1 MTIKN
6 LAVPGMRI
14 ACLLLTL
21 FFAACTKEKTNDR
34 QTTEIP
40 EKEDCHCSAEGA
52 NRPGEIVTFINQ
64 QTGKEFM
71 LKKAGNDY
79 IMGGDMLLTPGQL
92 EILKGTRQQ
101 KLEPDGR
108 TFRGEFTKLWPNRT
122 VFYTINSNAPDP
134 WSIQDAIDHW
144 ETNTNIT
151 FVQRTNQP
159 NYIEFVDGINC
170 ESHIGMIGGRQE
182 IRLAWT
188 CGTGNIIHE
197 IGHALGFFHEQM
209 RDDRGNWINV
219 LTANIDPD
227 ALINFQTYSE
237 LNLPGAEFGNFD
249 FGSIMMYGSWDFSIN
264 GQPTITRLD
273 GSTFNSQRIGLSAG
287 DIETYNYLYNP
298 PYMRVTYEETYNNSD
313 PQSGIYDYGWNYRIR
328 FYQDAALT
336 TPYALQYPIVMLQ
349 YEWQEDLNGTTGGTQ
364 KVVLPVGT
372 SQFVL
377 GPSHYTEQNDFG
389 TVVYKSS
396 YRIGAAT
403 FPGYIIIND

>member
-1 MTIKN
+1 M
-6 LAVPGMRI
+6 
-14 ACLLLTL
+14 
-21 FFAACTKEKTNDR
+21 
-34 QTTEIP
+34 
-40 EKEDCHCSAEGA
+40 
-52 NRPGEIVTFINQ
+52 
-64 QTGKEFM
+64 
-71 LKKAGNDY
+71 
-79 IMGGDMLLTPGQL
+79 
-92 EILKGTRQQ
+92 
-101 KLEPDGR
+101 
-108 TFRGEFTKLWPNRT
+108 
-122 VFYTINSNAPDP
+122 FYTINSNAPDP

-209 RDDRGNWINV
+209 RDDRSSWINV

-227 ALINFQTYSE
+227 ALNNFQTYSE
-237 LNLPGAEFGNFD
+237 LNMPGAEFGNFD

-313 PQSGIYDYGWNYRIR
+313 PQSGIFDYGWNYRIR

-336 TPYALQYPIVMLQ
+336 TPYTLQYPIVMLQ
-349 YEWQEDLNGTTGGTQ
+349 YEWQEVLNGTTGATQ

-372 SQFVL
+372 NQFVL